1 MQQAVSST
9 SPSSKF
15 AAMRQVHTYANN
27 LSGWQRDRRLP
38 VTAVPAAPV
47 AVTPTPVAMT
57 PTPVTVVPVM
67 APTHLFRLEAA
78 HFVFGRDGGNG
89 IFVRRRQPF
98 IFRNRGRRKRRRL
111 RTRSERHSTSG
122 KSHSEFQKMSA
133 LHDICSFIFASDA
146 RRV

>member
-1 MQQAVSST
+1 
-9 SPSSKF
+9 
-15 AAMRQVHTYANN
+15 MRQVHTYANN
-27 LSGWQRDRRLP
+27 LSVWQRDRRLP

-47 AVTPTPVAMT
+47 AVTPAPMTVTPTPVAMT

-98 IFRNRGRRKRRRL
+98 IFRKRLRRKRRGL
-111 RTRSERHSTSG
+111 RARSQRGGAGGNSKG
-122 KSHSEFQKMSA
+122 KFQEVA
-133 LHDICSFIFASDA
+133 AFHDISPFGFG
-146 RRV
+146 